1 MTINRKIT
9 PDTEKQR
16 SYARKIG
23 NLWFTCGKSK
33 VKQAKTLTEQ
43 DLQRVM
49 SYIESRPHASRN
61 RAMLMTTYYA
71 GMRVGEVA
79 TLRYMDI
86 VDVDK
91 TIRCEIILRPEQTKG
106 SESRTVF
113 ISEKL
118 RKELADYVSATN
130 FKDPYDKFFYTQKK
144 YGQGFTP
151 NTLTQ
156 HFHYLY
162 RNAGI
167 RGASSHSGR
176 RSFITNLASKGISVR
191 VLASLAGHKSIATT
205 QRYIDVNDDMKRKAV
220 ELM

>member
-1 MTINRKIT
+1 MTINRQKT
-9 PDTEKQR
+9 PDTKNQR
-16 SYARKIG
+16 SYASQIA
-23 NLWFTCGKSK
+23 NLWSTCGKSK

-43 DLQRVM
+43 DIERVLA
-49 SYIESRPHASRN
+49 YIEPHQHAARN
-61 RAMLMTTYYA
+61 RAMLMMTYYS
-71 GMRVGEVA
+71 GMRVSEVA
-79 TLRYMDI
+79 SLRYLDI
-86 VDVDK
+86 VDTDK
-91 TIRCEIILRPEQTKG
+91 TIRSEIILLPEQTKG

-118 RKELADYVSATN
+118 RKELAEYLRVTQ
-130 FKDPYDKFFYTQKK
+130 FKDPHDKFFYTQKK
-144 YGQGFTP
+144 YGKGFTP

-162 RNAGI
+162 RHAGV